1 MKKIIRLLLKP
12 LNPVDLEFGSRLPRN
27 PYNFYERIKVIILG
41 YKTNDKNSFLY
52 ILNFL
57 KYLIIRF
64 LVLIYFPI
72 IILFRILGYK
82 FVVVNYWQFGAFA
95 QQMSFLIKDVS
106 LKKNKKYLVYV
117 PNISVVNTGL
127 LNIFKKKIKIISN
140 TFICIFTYPLFHS
153 EILKKSIVEYDEHY
167 SKTQT
172 YKINKKILNFDKNYF
187 DFEKEEKK
195 KLKETFFKVFN
206 FDYTEK
212 YAAINLRTGNFYKD
226 FEYNLRN
233 SNPGKYLLPINELK
247 KKSFRIICFN
257 HDVEEFQNLDDVI
270 VFPKKLEF
278 NKDELEIFTLKEANL
293 FITNM
298 FGPKNVASVLGTTSL
313 VCDTFPYSSIIPYN
327 ENDVTIPK
335 VIEKDKLKLSFKEV
349 IENGYFHN
357 LKLTQNIN
365 LIENTSEDII
375 DGLNQILE
383 NSLTKDYINNQKLKK
398 LMGNNISCIEGRGK
412 VSETFLEKNIFLI
425 N

>member
-1 MKKIIRLLLKP
+1 M
-12 LNPVDLEFGSRLPRN
+12 
-27 PYNFYERIKVIILG
+27 
-41 YKTNDKNSFLY
+41 
-52 ILNFL
+52 
-57 KYLIIRF
+57 
-64 LVLIYFPI
+64 
-72 IILFRILGYK
+72 
-82 FVVVNYWQFGAFA
+82 NYWQFGAFA

-270 VFPKKLEF
+270 VFPKNIEF